1 LIYRHLMVYFEYGK
15 IYAIFM
21 PKIWQKVRMIETNE
35 FEINC
40 YKNIWNYT

>member
-1 LIYRHLMVYFEYGK
+1 MILK
-15 IYAIFM
+15 

-40 YKNIWNYT
+40 NKNIWNYT